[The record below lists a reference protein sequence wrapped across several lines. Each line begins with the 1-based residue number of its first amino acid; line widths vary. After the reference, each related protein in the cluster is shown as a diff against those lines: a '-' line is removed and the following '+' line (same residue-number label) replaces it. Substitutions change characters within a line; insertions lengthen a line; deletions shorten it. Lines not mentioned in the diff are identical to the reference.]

1 MKIARMLCCVLMGS
15 LIGGCS
21 AEPWQKIV
29 MFILYF
35 AYGFLN
41 AIEDW

>member
-1 MKIARMLCCVLMGS
+1 MKIARTLCCVLMGA
-15 LIGGCS
+15 LIGGCG
-21 AEPWQKIV
+21 AEPWQKIF

>member
-1 MKIARMLCCVLMGS
+1 MKIARALCCILMGG
-15 LIGGCS
+15 LIGGCN

-35 AYGFLN
+35 AYGILN
-41 AIEDW
+41 ALES